1 MLKLIQ
7 YDTDVIKRFP
17 ESLRA
22 IIMLVLKNL
31 TFNYNKTG
39 YIGTLE
45 QMYNFLGLQNTNIGI
60 WDFLDIIKDLEFNKL
75 LEVEKLTAD
84 NEVPVF
90 RIIAK
95 NQE

>member
-1 MLKLIQ
+1 MLKLVQ
-7 YDTDVIKRFP
+7 YDVDVINEFP
-17 ESLRA
+17 ESLKA
-22 IIMLVLKNL
+22 LIMLVLKNL
-31 TFNYNKTG
+31 TFNHIITG

-60 WDFLDIIKDLEFNKL
+60 WDFLDIMKELEFDKHI
-75 LEVEKLTAD
+75 EVEKLTTD

-95 NQE
+95 KTG